1 MALHNTYFFRIIAS
15 NGIIFEGKIRTVIF
29 NTIDGQL
36 ELQAHH
42 EEMVIAVELGSLR
55 FQTPD
60 DEWHRYIVGIGT
72 AQFANNRCTIL
83 VDTCER
89 PEDIDRNRAQ
99 AALERAK
106 EQLRQKRSIEEY
118 KMSKASMAR
127 ALTRLKETY
136 KE

>member
-1 MALHNTYFFRIIAS
+1 MNNTFFFRIIAS
-15 NGIIFEGKIRTVIF
+15 HGIIFEGKIQTVIF

-36 ELQAHH
+36 EIQAHH
-42 EEMVIAVELGSLR
+42 EEMVIAVDLGSLR
-55 FQTPD
+55 FMTPD
-60 DEWHRYIVGIGT
+60 FEWHRYVVGIGT
-72 AQFANNRCTIL
+72 AQVANNRCTVL

-89 PEDIDRNRAQ
+89 PEDIDRNRAK

-106 EQLRQKRSIEEY
+106 EQLRQKHSIEEY

-136 KE
+136 KD